1 MNTKK
6 LAVVTSA
13 STGIG
18 AAIAQL
24 MKRRNVIGVIER
36 FQMQHAL
43 QEEREMKLGHD
54 LGSKVNFI
62 TH

>member
-6 LAVVTSA
+6 LTIMTGA

-24 MKRRNVIGVIER
+24 MKRRNVIDLIER

>member
-6 LAVVTSA
+6 LTIVTGA

-24 MKRRNVIGVIER
+24 MKRRNVIDLIER

-54 LGSKVNFI
+54 LGGKVNFI

>member
-1 MNTKK
+1 MTG
-6 LAVVTSA
+6 A

-24 MKRRNVIGVIER
+24 MKRRNVIDLIER

>member
-1 MNTKK
+1 MNTKT
-6 LAVVTSA
+6 LAAVTGA

-43 QEEREMKLGHD
+43 QEERETKLGHD
-54 LGSKVNFI
+54 LGSKVNVI

>member
-1 MNTKK
+1 MNTQK
-6 LAVVTSA
+6 LAVVTGA

-18 AAIAQL
+18 AAIARL
-24 MKRRNVIGVIER
+24 MKRRNVIDLIER

>member
-6 LAVVTSA
+6 LTIVTGA

-24 MKRRNVIGVIER
+24 MKRRNVIDLIER

-54 LGSKVNFI
+54 LGSKINFI

>member
-1 MNTKK
+1 MNTKT
-6 LAVVTSA
+6 LTAVTGA

-24 MKRRNVIGVIER
+24 MKRRTVIDVIER

-43 QEEREMKLGHD
+43 QEERETKLGHD
-54 LGSKVNFI
+54 LGSEVNFI

>member
-6 LAVVTSA
+6 LTIVTGA

-24 MKRRNVIGVIER
+24 MKRRNVIDLIER

>member
-1 MNTKK
+1 MNIQK
-6 LAVVTSA
+6 LAVVTGA

-18 AAIAQL
+18 AAITHL
-24 MKRRNVIGVIER
+24 MKRRNVIDVIER
-36 FQMQHAL
+36 FQTRHAL